1 MLVHRFLED
10 SAARNPDA
18 LALIEARRTATYAK
32 LDRLAN
38 RFAHLCLAAG
48 ARRGDRVAIALDNSI
63 ELVAAYLG
71 TMKAGGVAVP
81 LPAGPRSDR
90 LMAAVA
96 DCKPVVAVIDV
107 LTAKESAE
115 HLASCVPSVFVATA
129 SHEGTA
135 SGLPTLAHALESCP
149 DTRPEV
155 RSIDQDLAAI
165 IYTSGTTGEPRGVML
180 AHSNIVANTRSIVAY
195 LSLTDRDRM
204 MCVLPFYYVYGL
216 SLLHTH
222 LAVGGSIVIDNRFAF
237 PNVVLDSMRQ
247 HEVTGFAGV
256 PSTFALL
263 LHRSELDDV
272 RLPHLRYVT
281 QAGGSMAVARVVEW
295 IQRGPKV
302 PFYVMYGATEASARL
317 TYCSPAYLQTKLG
330 SIGRPIPNVEI
341 EVRREDDTVCATGE
355 IGELVARGSN
365 IARGYW
371 NNPEETARKFGPYGY
386 RTGDL
391 GYKDADGFLF
401 LVGRRDDMIKVGAH
415 RVGPREIED
424 VLHEYPGVLEV
435 AVVGAPHD
443 ILGEVP
449 VAFLAMRDPSTAD
462 LDGLQAFCRSRLPAH
477 KVPTRFLLQN
487 ELPKIGS
494 VGKVNKRAL
503 RQLAEVGPVS

>member
-1 MLVHRFLED
+1 
-10 SAARNPDA
+10 
-18 LALIEARRTATYAK
+18 
-32 LDRLAN
+32 
-38 RFAHLCLAAG
+38 
-48 ARRGDRVAIALDNSI
+48 
-63 ELVAAYLG
+63 
-71 TMKAGGVAVP
+71 
-81 LPAGPRSDR
+81 
-90 LMAAVA
+90 
-96 DCKPVVAVIDV
+96 
-107 LTAKESAE
+107 
-115 HLASCVPSVFVATA
+115 
-129 SHEGTA
+129 
-135 SGLPTLAHALESCP
+135 
-149 DTRPEV
+149 
-155 RSIDQDLAAI
+155 
-165 IYTSGTTGEPRGVML
+165 
-180 AHSNIVANTRSIVAY
+180 
-195 LSLTDRDRM
+195 
-204 MCVLPFYYVYGL
+204 
-216 SLLHTH
+216 
-222 LAVGGSIVIDNRFAF
+222 
-237 PNVVLDSMRQ
+237 
-247 HEVTGFAGV
+247 
-256 PSTFALL
+256 
-263 LHRSELDDV
+263 
-272 RLPHLRYVT
+272 
-281 QAGGSMAVARVVEW
+281 
-295 IQRGPKV
+295 
-302 PFYVMYGATEASARL
+302 MYGATEASARL

-371 NNPEETARKFGPYGY
+371 NNPEETARKFGPSGY